1 LNQRRSLMVLR
12 FGKKFE
18 LNLYAEVCLVAG
30 SLSIASFLW
39 ETLHLVFLPR
49 FLFVFAKFQICS

>member
-1 LNQRRSLMVLR
+1 MVVR

-18 LNLYAEVCLVAG
+18 LNLYAEVCLFED
-30 SLSIASFLW
+30 SLSIAIFLW